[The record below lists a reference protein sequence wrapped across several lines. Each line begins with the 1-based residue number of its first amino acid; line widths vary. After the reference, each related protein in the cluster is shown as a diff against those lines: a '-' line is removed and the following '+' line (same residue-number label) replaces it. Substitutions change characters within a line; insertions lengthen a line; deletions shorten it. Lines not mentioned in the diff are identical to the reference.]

1 MPSEHLP
8 NEGRGRSLLRV
19 SRVAPKQY
27 DIVRDSDEWTHGVSE
42 ALVEHR
48 ISENGASTSKSPRKT
63 PKWAKGSSTTGKTG
77 VIQYKNGVEVSPME
91 LWTVDV
97 TAPDIE
103 TKSYMRNTLASE
115 SRRRTHINRCKSKG
129 KPVNWPW
136 WMQVPLQNKHAIP
149 TIPDDPTYSPE
160 GLSGSERKKW
170 MDRRPTSLKTAEWA
184 PPLLGSDPT
193 VKLLGGLGAAA
204 EGNEWGGGE
213 GGVEGGGG
221 SASVSTT
228 KSPQRRRRSTSPRK
242 SRNRSPVR
250 RASHSPVSYLRSPP
264 AVAGR
269 TTTVG
274 EYLLR
279 SERPYLEHE
288 PRQFPPASG
297 LATD

>member
-1 MPSEHLP
+1 
-8 NEGRGRSLLRV
+8 
-19 SRVAPKQY
+19 
-27 DIVRDSDEWTHGVSE
+27 
-42 ALVEHR
+42 
-48 ISENGASTSKSPRKT
+48 
-63 PKWAKGSSTTGKTG
+63 
-77 VIQYKNGVEVSPME
+77 ME

-193 VKLLGGLGAAA
+193 VKLLGG
-204 EGNEWGGGE
+204 WGLLPRGMRGGE
-213 GGVEGGGG
+213 GTGGLRGVGGVRLCQQRNPRNGDVDQLLLG
-221 SASVSTT
+221 SLEIV
-228 KSPQRRRRSTSPRK
+228 
-242 SRNRSPVR
+242 
-250 RASHSPVSYLRSPP
+250 
-264 AVAGR
+264 
-269 TTTVG
+269 
-274 EYLLR
+274 LL
-279 SERPYLEHE
+279 LGAHLT
-288 PRQFPPASG
+288 A
-297 LATD
+297 LCHI